1 MKMNNFLQASD
12 FSTIVASQNI
22 HTWSD
27 NAYIIEDILKKE
39 YGEKVISSLYL
50 TSAEDVLKNFLLAN
64 AWNFNE
70 LYKILSLSA
79 GTDYEILDNV
89 NEITDEETYLGERK
103 TVTTGGE
110 WKNTDTGTETNTS
123 TDYTV
128 PYESTAETE
137 TGKNVNSSDLGQ
149 GMVSESDRLTDD
161 QVTSSMKSDDPD
173 TFSRRRHGNIGV
185 TTAGQLM
192 KDFIDSHK
200 WNFYYHV
207 AKEIV
212 LKLCTREWEFD
223 D

>member
-1 MKMNNFLQASD
+1 MKMSD
-12 FSTIVASQNI
+12 FLNSINFVNDVTSQNI
-22 HTWSD
+22 HAWAADAS
-27 NAYIIEDILKKE
+27 IIEGILSKE
-39 YGEKVISSLYL
+39 YGNKVISSLYL
-50 TSAEDVLKNFLLAN
+50 TTAEDVMKNFLLAN

-70 LYKILSLSA
+70 LYKILGLSA
-79 GTDYEILDNV
+79 GIDYEILDNV
-89 NEITDEETYLGERK
+89 NEITDEQTYLGERK

-128 PYESTAETE
+128 PDERETEYE
-137 TGKNVNSSDLGQ
+137 TGKNINSRDLGS
-149 GMVSESDRLTDD
+149 GMVSESDRITDD
-161 QVTSSMKSDDPD
+161 EVTTTMKSNDPD

-185 TTAGQLM
+185 TTSGQLM
-192 KDFIDSHK
+192 RDFIDSHK

>member
-1 MKMNNFLQASD
+1 MKMSNFLQTSD

-22 HTWSD
+22 HTWAD

-39 YGEKVISSLYL
+39 YGEKAISSLYN
-50 TSAEDVLKNFLLAN
+50 TTAEDVLKNFLLAN

-70 LYKILSLSA
+70 LYKILGLSA
-79 GTDYEILDNV
+79 GEDFDILDNV
-89 NEITDEETYLGERK
+89 NEITDEETYMGERK

-123 TDYTV
+123 TDFTI
-128 PYESTAETE
+128 PDESTIEYE
-137 TGKNVNSSDLGQ
+137 TGKNVSSHDLGS
-149 GMVSESDRLTDD
+149 GMVSESDRITDD

-185 TTAGQLM
+185 TTNGQLIR
-192 KDFIDSHK
+192 DFIDSHK
-200 WNFYYHV
+200 WNFYYYV
-207 AKEIV
+207 AREIV
-212 LKLCTREWEFD
+212 LKLCTREWDFD

>member
-1 MKMNNFLQASD
+1 MKMSNFLQASD
-12 FSTIVASQNI
+12 FSTIVANQNI

-27 NAYIIEDILKKE
+27 NAYIIEDILKNE
-39 YGEKVISSLYL
+39 FGEKVISSLYL

-70 LYKILSLSA
+70 LYKIIGLTA
-79 GTDYEILDNV
+79 GDDYEILDNV

-123 TDYTV
+123 TNYTV
-128 PYESTAETE
+128 PYESTTETE
-137 TGKNVNSSDLGQ
+137 TGKSVDTRSLGN

-185 TTAGQLM
+185 TTSGQLM
-192 KDFIDSHK
+192 RDFEDSHK

-207 AKEIV
+207 AREIV

>member
-1 MKMNNFLQASD
+1 MKMSD
-12 FSTIVASQNI
+12 FLNSINFVQLVTAQNL
-22 HTWSD
+22 HTWAPDAS
-27 NAYIIEDILKKE
+27 IIEGILAKE
-39 YGEKVISSLYL
+39 YGTKVISSLYL

-70 LYKILSLSA
+70 LYKILGLSA
-79 GTDYEILDNV
+79 GDDYEILDNV
-89 NEITDEETYLGERK
+89 NEITDEETYMGERK

-128 PYESTAETE
+128 PYESNTETE
-137 TGKNVNSSDLGQ
+137 TGKNVNSRDLGQ
-149 GMVSESDRLTDD
+149 GMVSESDRITDD

-185 TTAGQLM
+185 TTSGQLM
-192 KDFIDSHK
+192 KDFEESHK

-207 AKEIV
+207 AREIV
-212 LKLCTREWEFD
+212 LKLCTREWDFGD
-223 D
+223 

>member
-1 MKMNNFLQASD
+1 MKMSNFLQSTD
-12 FSTIVASQNI
+12 FSTLVANQNI
-22 HTWSD
+22 HAWAGDAS
-27 NAYIIEDILKKE
+27 IIEDILKKE

-70 LYKILSLSA
+70 LYKILGLSA
-79 GTDYEILDNV
+79 GDDYEILDNV
-89 NEITDEETYLGERK
+89 NEITDEQTYLGERK

-110 WKNTDTGTETNTS
+110 WKNTDTGVETNTS

-128 PYESTAETE
+128 PYESSAEIE
-137 TGKNVNSSDLGQ
+137 TGKNVNSRDLGQ
-149 GMVSESDRLTDD
+149 GMVSESDRITDD

-185 TTAGQLM
+185 TTSGQLM
-192 KDFIDSHK
+192 NDFINSHK
-200 WNFYYHV
+200 WNFFYHV
-207 AKEIV
+207 AREIV
-212 LKLCTREWEFD
+212 LKLCTREWDFD